1 MKQVVITFDP
11 TEKQRAAIACPSREV
26 LIGGGL
32 GGGKSVTLCWKLFL
46 HCIDFPG
53 TVDALFRKKGSHL
66 INTTLRTWRNNIPSE
81 LYAIN
86 QQRQS
91 ITVFT
96 GKKHNSEIVYG
107 GLDSNEDTDKHSS
120 AEYGMIAVDQAEE
133 ITEENYL
140 AIAQRL
146 RAKLPGGKSP
156 HYQIVTS
163 ANPRNCYL
171 RDRFILNPS
180 ANRQFIQILAKDNP
194 YLPADYL
201 SSIRELYRDR
211 PELLRA
217 LIDGSWD
224 ILTDDNVI
232 VQLSD
237 AQACCRIPNPDPLI
251 FTDKK
256 IISCDPARF
265 GKCESVIYGW
275 IGSKIVKQDIYGQ
288 KDEDYTAS
296 RCLAMANEIGANT
309 IAVDECGIG
318 GGVITILSKLI
329 KGTTIQI
336 MPLNSASTQGVDKRY
351 YNLRSEMWFEAG
363 ALIHNHRISLP
374 DDSMLV
380 GQLCKPTYSYNIGR
394 ILVDDK
400 EDIKPSP
407 DRADC
412 CVMGIYALKR
422 ALAVAQTNNMQ
433 ELLNTET
440 VMNTWQYGRVENKT
454 AGSYYDVE

>member
-1 MKQVVITFDP
+1 MIINYPFKPFAKQV
-11 TEKQRAAIACPSREV
+11 EV
-26 LIGGGL
+26 LEASERELMIGGGL
-32 GGGKSVTLCWKLFL
+32 GGSKSTTLCHKLYR
-46 HCIDFPG
+46 HCKRYPG
-53 TVDALFRKKGSHL
+53 VLNGLFRKKGTHL
-66 INTTLRTWRNNIPSE
+66 KTSTLAIWKREIPSQ
-81 LYAIN
+81 LYEIN
-86 QQRQS
+86 NKDQI
-91 ITVFT
+91 ITVYT
-96 GKKHNSEIVYG
+96 GKEHNSLILFG
-107 GLDSNEDTDKHSS
+107 GMDSTEDTDKFSS
-120 AEYGMIAVDQAEE
+120 TDFGMVAIDQAEE
-133 ITEENYL
+133 ITEENYKAL
-140 AIAQRL
+140 AQRL
-146 RAKLPGGKSP
+146 RCKLPDNTYP
-156 HYQIVTS
+156 HFQIITS
-163 ANPRNCYL
+163 CNPRNCYL
-171 RDRFILNPS
+171 RDRFIINPKP
-180 ANRQFIQILAKDNP
+180 NRRFIQMLAKDNP
-194 YLPADYL
+194 YLAPDYL
-201 SSIRELYRDR
+201 DSVRELHSSR
-211 PELLRA
+211 PEILRA

-363 ALIHNHRISLP
+363 ALIHNQRISLP

-422 ALAVAQTNNMQ
+422 ALPVAQTNNMQ